1 MIINIR
7 NDNFNFS
14 KSFSQK
20 IENLEIIIQIYNGN
34 PVKAV
39 QNLADLYY
47 NHQQYLNSQNKIKN
61 KGNEINKKSYK
72 KMSNS
77 ENEKSEMDNIP
88 KNQRLLRKKDIK
100 NLNITNIY
108 LIPIIIGCA
117 FLIILYLV
125 LIILWEN
132 YFSFSSN
139 LYSLIKKNL
148 SVEAS
153 LYKSI
158 NFYDLMI
165 FQSYPLNDLSSK
177 IFYQYVEGDNN
188 GDSILTSFY
197 KDVQNTFNNQ
207 KEKDNLK
214 GIYSDFGDKMDF
226 TCENLYEDN
235 DGEIEELKR
244 NSESQK
250 IDNLKHK
257 LIKLCEN
264 SRFFESN
271 DIITAL
277 QRHYQTVKNGIIS
290 INDFSYNGL
299 IEHIKTGNI
308 GKASIFFNCIL
319 IYIIEVINNQPHKK
333 GIDNLLSLLNR
344 NIIISGILLLVMS
357 LASYILSLF
366 FYISNIK
373 NYCNQF
379 FLLKNI
385 FKIFENQ
392 DQ

>member
-1 MIINIR
+1 MYFIN
-7 NDNFNFS
+7 NFIFIFS
-14 KSFSQK
+14 
-20 IENLEIIIQIYNGN
+20 
-34 PVKAV
+34 
-39 QNLADLYY
+39 
-47 NHQQYLNSQNKIKN
+47 
-61 KGNEINKKSYK
+61 
-72 KMSNS
+72 
-77 ENEKSEMDNIP
+77 
-88 KNQRLLRKKDIK
+88 DI
-100 NLNITNIY
+100 
-108 LIPIIIGCA
+108 
-117 FLIILYLV
+117 
-125 LIILWEN
+125 
-132 YFSFSSN
+132 
-139 LYSLIKKNL
+139 LIKKNL

-165 FQSYPLNDLSSK
+165 FQSYPLDDLSSK
-177 IFYQYVEGDNN
+177 VFYQYKEGDNN
-188 GDSILTSFY
+188 GDSIVTSFY

-214 GIYSDFGDKMDF
+214 NVYLDFGDIMDF

-235 DGEIEELKR
+235 DDKIEELKR

-277 QRHYQTVKNGIIS
+277 QKHYQTVKNGVIS
-290 INDFSYNGL
+290 ISDFSYSGL
-299 IEHIKTGNI
+299 IEHIKTGNV
-308 GKASIFFNCIL
+308 GRATIFFNCIL
-319 IYIIEVINNQPHKK
+319 IYVIEVINNQPHKK
-333 GIDNLLSLLNR
+333 GIDNLLNLLNR
-344 NIIISGILLLVMS
+344 NIIITGIIIVVMNLTS
-357 LASYILSLF
+357 FFLSLF
-366 FYISNIK
+366 LYISNIK